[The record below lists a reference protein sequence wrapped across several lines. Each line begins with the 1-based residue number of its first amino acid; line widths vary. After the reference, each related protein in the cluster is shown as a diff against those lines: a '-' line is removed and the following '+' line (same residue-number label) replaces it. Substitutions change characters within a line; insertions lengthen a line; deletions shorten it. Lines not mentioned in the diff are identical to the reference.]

1 MSSTRLQL
9 TEGVS
14 VVSLPQVPADGL
26 LISKLLTR
34 MGEADIILDMISQT
48 APSSNQISLSFTI
61 LDADLVAT
69 LKVFREPEFEGK
81 LKPLIS
87 SENTKIQLFDPQMDQ
102 KSGVAA
108 AVIGSIIAQGIEILL
123 ITTSDLDI
131 SVAIPGVRQLDA
143 IAGIKAVFNLE

>member
-1 MSSTRLQL
+1 MSSMRLQL

-14 VVSLPQVPADGL
+14 VVSLPQIPANGL
-26 LISKLLTR
+26 LTAKLLAR
-34 MGEADIILDMISQT
+34 LGDAGIILDMISQST
-48 APSSNQISLSFTI
+48 PSSSQVSISFTI

-69 LKVFREPEFEGK
+69 LKVLREPEFEGK

-87 SENTKIQLFDPQMDQ
+87 SENTKIQLYDPQMDQ

-108 AVIGSIIAQGIEILL
+108 AVLGAIVEQGIEILL

-131 SVAIPGVRQLDA
+131 SVAIPGVRQMDA
-143 IAGIKAVFNLE
+143 INAIKREFDI